1 MLVLMP
7 EGYAAVRAA
16 RANRLQSSLNLALG
30 SALASIGLTIPTVA
44 TIAIFFNLPL
54 SLGISNLNMTL
65 MYLSF
70 FIGGLTLAIGRTTM
84 LQGVVHLI
92 IFFEFLGQRMH
103 QKLVHVMNFFLLNG
117 VRILG
122 TGLKFV
128 EKTKLPTNRPIIFVA
143 NHQSMFDIIGM
154 IWFLRKNFP
163 VFVSKQELSKGIPS
177 ISYNLNKSGAAL
189 IDREDGK
196 QAVVE
201 IARLAKMIEENNFSA
216 CIFPEGTRSRTGTM
230 KPFAVGG
237 IAILMKKAP
246 NALIVPVAI
255 ENVNKLNPKGY
266 FPLVSFQN
274 LIWTVLPAIERG
286 NKTPEEVVEEARNSI
301 TKIVEVKS
309 KS

>member
-1 MLVLMP
+1 LL
-7 EGYAAVRAA
+7 Y
-16 RANRLQSSLNLALG
+16 
-30 SALASIGLTIPTVA
+30 
-44 TIAIFFNLPL
+44 
-54 SLGISNLNMTL
+54 
-65 MYLSF
+65 
-70 FIGGLTLAIGRTTM
+70 
-84 LQGVVHLI
+84 GV
-92 IFFEFLGQRMH
+92 
-103 QKLVHVMNFFLLNG
+103 K
-117 VRILG
+117 ILG
-122 TGLKFV
+122 TDLKFV
-128 EKTKLPTNRPIIFVA
+128 EKAKIPTDRPVIFVA

-177 ISYNLNKSGAAL
+177 ISYNLQKSGAAL

-201 IARLAKMIEENNFSA
+201 IAKLGKMIEQTKFSA

-246 NALIVPVAI
+246 NAIIVPVAI

-274 LIWTVLPAIERG
+274 LVWTVLPPIERG
-286 NKTPEEVVEEARNSI
+286 NKTPEEVVEEAREAI
-301 TKIVEVKS
+301 AKIVEVKS
-309 KS
+309 